1 MIASLLAA
9 VAIGT
14 VSVQTTTFRQWGNAV
29 EVKNDAVRLVYVP
42 QIGRIMYF
50 GRTHGTNVLWVNSA
64 VNPGDNWVNWGGDKL
79 WPAPQTRWQWP
90 PDQDLDGSRW
100 SVELTRDGFTT
111 ISPVSV
117 KDGIRFKRTVRMT
130 PTGRGVEITNT
141 LQKLAGEPLEL
152 SIWQIAQVDNP
163 EWASLPYQVRTDMLK
178 GYAPYDRQD
187 FSANTTVANDRVIFR
202 RHPARS
208 LKFGS
213 AGNTGRLQAKV
224 GESIFNMQADYREGE
239 RYPDEGRAQQLY
251 LSADPLA
258 YAELELVSPLR
269 TYARGDESSFTVRWQ
284 ISN

>member
-1 MIASLLAA
+1 MIFAILAT
-9 VAIGT
+9 VAIGN
-14 VSVQTTTFRQWGNAV
+14 VSVQTTHFRQWDNVV
-29 EVKNDAVRLVYVP
+29 EVKNGAIRLVYVS

-50 GRTHGTNVLWVNSA
+50 GRSHGPNVLWVNSA

-79 WPAPQTRWQWP
+79 WPAPQSRWNWP
-90 PDQDLDGSRW
+90 PDHDFDGSRW

-117 KDGIRFKRTVRMT
+117 KDGIRFKRTVRMS

-141 LQKLAGEPLEL
+141 LQKLAGEPTEL

-163 EWASLPYQVRTDMLK
+163 EWASLPRQVRPEMPL
-178 GYAPYDRQD
+178 GYAPYDRQE
-187 FSANTTVANDRVIFR
+187 FGTNTTIENDRVIFR
-202 RHPARS
+202 RDPS
-208 LKFGS
+208 KSIKFGS
-213 AGNTGRLQAKV
+213 AGKTGRLQAKV
-224 GESIFNMQADYREGE
+224 GESVFNMQADYRERE
-239 RYPDEGRAQQLY
+239 RYPDEGKAQQIY

>member
-1 MIASLLAA
+1 MIAAALAA
-9 VAIGT
+9 ISIGT
-14 VSVQTTTFRQWGNAV
+14 VSVRAVAFRQWSSAV
-29 EVKNDAVRLVYVP
+29 EVNNDAIRLVYVP

-50 GRTHGTNVLWVNSA
+50 GRIHGPNVLWVNSG
-64 VNPGDNWVNWGGDKL
+64 VNPGESWVNWGGDKL
-79 WPAPQTRWQWP
+79 WPAPQSRWNWP
-90 PDQDLDGSRW
+90 PDKDIDGSRW
-100 SVELTRDGFTT
+100 SVELNRDGFTT
-111 ISPVSV
+111 TSPVSV
-117 KDGIRFKRTVRMT
+117 KDGIRFRRTVRMS
-130 PTGRGVEITNT
+130 PAGRGVEITNT

-163 EWASLPYQVRTDMLK
+163 EWASLPYQVRPEVPN
-178 GYAPYDRQD
+178 GYAAYDRQD
-187 FSANTTVANDRVIFR
+187 FADNTIVASDRVIFH
-202 RHPARS
+202 RHRS
-208 LKFGS
+208 KSIKFGS

-239 RYPDEGRAQQLY
+239 RYPDNGRAQQIY